1 MNNTTFFK
9 QLTFSC
15 LLMTSMNSFAEDS
28 LPPSAR
34 IVGGDEVT
42 SKSTYPWIVS
52 IKTANTESHFCGG
65 SLIDEQWVL
74 TAAHCMEGLSAD
86 NIIATVG
93 EYDLSSS
100 TETPST
106 NIDKIIIHPN
116 FNTVTFDND
125 IALIK
130 LSTPVTNTTIMALS
144 SLETTEF
151 TSVNTIT
158 STAIGWGS
166 TVGFSSG
173 EDVNPIYPDILN
185 EVSLPLLSTTT
196 CGAAIPN
203 FTDNMVCAGDI
214 SNGGIDS
221 CQGDSGG
228 PLVVES
234 IEQNE
239 TQQIGIV
246 SFGFG
251 CAAPNNPGAYTKVS
265 NYSEWIDL
273 QINAVTSVNNTDY
286 FVADIGEVRVFTITI
301 QNNSESLISPTFSLS
316 NEAEFT
322 LQTIECAGLAA
333 DSTCDVSFEYK
344 PDAYQTDKT
353 TLLVETNDDTVADS
367 TIEIEAKGMQ
377 IVNPNDITFTENTDV
392 TWYQSNTLPWLLSE
406 DASYLQS
413 PSISDNGA
421 TQINAIVSGDWSL
434 KFDWAISS
442 EENYDFLTLFI
453 NGIAIQ
459 SISGIQD
466 FTSED
471 YQIAGT
477 NTVIT
482 WQYTKDSSLDG
493 GSDVAFLHNAR
504 MIEVDQSS
512 TDTATDLPSLEPV
525 VVEST
530 NNSSSGGSLHWWSL
544 FLLMIITTFKQ
555 SLFRSSI
562 VSSK

>member
-1 MNNTTFFK
+1 MNNITFVK

-15 LLMTSMNSFAEDS
+15 LLITSMNVFAEDS
-28 LPPSAR
+28 LPLSSR

-74 TAAHCMEGLSAD
+74 TAAHCMEGLSAN
-86 NIIATVG
+86 NIVATVG

-100 TETPST
+100 PETLST
-106 NIDKIIIHPN
+106 SIEKIIVHPN
-116 FNTVTFDND
+116 FNSSTFDND

-130 LSTPVTNTTIMALS
+130 LSTPVASRTIAALS

-158 STAIGWGS
+158 STTIGWGS

-173 EDVNPIYPDILN
+173 EDVDPIYPDILN

-286 FVADIGEVRVFTITI
+286 FVADIGETKVFTITL
-301 QNNSESLISPTFSLS
+301 QNNSESIISPTFSLS

-322 LQTIECAGLAA
+322 LQTSECTGLAA
-333 DSTCDVSFEYK
+333 DSTCDVSFEYE

-367 TIEIEAKGMQ
+367 IIEIEAKGMQ

-406 DASYLQS
+406 DVSYLQS

-421 TQINAIVSGDWSL
+421 TQITAIVSGDWSL

-477 NTVIT
+477 NIVIT

-504 MIEVDQSS
+504 MIGVDQSS